1 MKDID
6 LDKIEKDIE
15 TGQYERKDLKRLPDD
30 IRRQLFDLITIWELK
45 KISEKIYYEPRDWTK
60 LIDDFDLTGIIS
72 KKIYLIQYA
81 TISFGKGWVQIG
93 GTPGPLEIFKTKK
106 KLDSFI
112 DALSQARDAVFG
124 E

>member
-1 MKDID
+1 MENFD
-6 LDKIEKDIE
+6 LEKIEKDIE
-15 TGQYERKDLKRLPDD
+15 AGKYDWENMERLPGD
-30 IRRQLFDLITIWELK
+30 IRRQLFDRITIWELK
-45 KISEKIYYEPRDWTK
+45 KISEKIYYEPRDWTE

-81 TISFGKGWVQIG
+81 IISFGKGWVQIG

-112 DALSQARDAVFG
+112 DALSQARDTVFG